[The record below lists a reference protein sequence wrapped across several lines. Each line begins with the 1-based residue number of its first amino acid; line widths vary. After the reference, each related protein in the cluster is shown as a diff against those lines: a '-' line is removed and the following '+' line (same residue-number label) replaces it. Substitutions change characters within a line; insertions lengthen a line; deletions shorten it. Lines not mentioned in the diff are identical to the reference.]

1 MKDNVDKVQKTI
13 GRAMTIA
20 SVKEHFKLSLRET
33 NGPEGTVFTKENQMF
48 SLPVYM
54 QRDEQADRKCQYY
67 RSFARL
73 TKLSF

>member
-1 MKDNVDKVQKTI
+1 
-13 GRAMTIA
+13 MTIA

-33 NGPEGTVFTKENQMF
+33 SGPEGTVFTKENQMS

-54 QRDEQADRKCQYY
+54 QRDEQADRKCQFY